1 MRRNYR
7 IPLILIFHMV
17 DNTMELFIKTIML
30 GEAAVGKTSLTQRF
44 IQNRF
49 GTLYKATMGLDISVK
64 EVPIQDKL
72 VRVQVWDLGGHM
84 MNPIIKK
91 FYHGAQ
97 GAFLIFDLTRPQT
110 LKKLHYWI
118 DDIIL
123 EIGPRPLLVLGNK
136 ADITSYQMP
145 KSQIAEEL
153 IQIQIKLGE
162 NYAGYFQT
170 SAKTGDQVEMAF
182 RDLIQIISKQ
192 ILSQASYQDL
202 FQDADDFSDIIEVP
216 PPPELGGVT
225 FPPP

>member
-1 MRRNYR
+1 MTEPN
-7 IPLILIFHMV
+7 III
-17 DNTMELFIKTIML
+17 I
-30 GEAAVGKTSLTQRF
+30 G
-44 IQNRF
+44 
-49 GTLYKATMGLDISVK
+49 
-64 EVPIQDKL
+64 
-72 VRVQVWDLGGHM
+72 LGGVGSILSGHLCR
-84 MNPIIKK
+84 
-91 FYHGAQ
+91 
-97 GAFLIFDLTRPQT
+97 FLNFSDDLP
-110 LKKLHYWI
+110 KNV
-118 DDIIL
+118 
-123 EIGPRPLLVLGNK
+123 LLVDGDEYESKNFERQEFTRIGNK